1 MINYNFI
8 LVLSGITEP
17 TEKLEDALFEAGCD
31 DATLA
36 FCNQLAYL
44 EFDREALSFTEAVIS
59 AIKQVKSIERGIN
72 IERVEPNKLLTVEI
86 LRIVNGR
93 QDLDALFSDIK

>member
-17 TEKLEDALFEAGCD
+17 TEKLENALFEAGCG
-31 DATLA
+31 DATLS

-44 EFDREALSFTEAVIS
+44 EFDRKPLSFTEAVIS
-59 AIKQVKSIERGIN
+59 VIKQVQSIDKGIN
-72 IERVEPNKLLTVEI
+72 VERVEPNEI
-86 LRIVNGR
+86 I
-93 QDLDALFSDIK
+93 

>member
-8 LVLSGITEP
+8 LVLSDITEP

-31 DATLA
+31 DATLS

-59 AIKQVKSIERGIN
+59 AIKQVQSIDRRLN
-72 IERVEPNKLLTVEI
+72 IERVEPNDLLKSSQLV
-86 LRIVNGR
+86 
-93 QDLDALFSDIK
+93 K